1 MIKHLRQKSLSAARL
16 TLGLLGA
23 LAWIGPS
30 GVLGVVLS
38 DLPARAQSQQPPS
51 APAGESARSAAPGK
65 AVPTGAQKSDAQSNG
80 SISGTVV
87 DQNGAAVAGAHVT
100 LARSDAT
107 AGQEEVSDD
116 AGQFFFVNIAPGPFH
131 LTIAAAGFGPQAVSG
146 ALHSGEAFTL
156 PPVVL
161 AVAGLVTEVRVMPR
175 VELAEAQIKEQEK
188 QRVLG
193 VPNFYVTYVPDA
205 VPLDTKQKFE
215 LSWKSII
222 DPVTIVLTGGSAG
235 IEQATDQ
242 YSGYGQGA
250 QGYGKRFGAAYAG
263 VTIDSLIGD
272 AMLPSLFKQ
281 DPRFFYK
288 EDGSKRARAL
298 YAIATSVIC
307 KGDNGRW
314 QPSYSAI
321 LGSLA
326 AGGISNLY
334 YPPQNRDDAAV
345 TFESAAIDIGL
356 TAGENLLQE
365 FVVPKF
371 TRRKPAKPASSE
383 DPAQP

>member
-1 MIKHLRQKSLSAARL
+1 MIKHLPRKSVSPARL
-16 TLGLLGA
+16 TLGILGA
-23 LAWIGPS
+23 LAWIS
-30 GVLGVVLS
+30 VCGVLGVVLC
-38 DLPARAQSQQPPS
+38 DFPALAQSQQPPS
-51 APAGESARSAAPGK
+51 AVRSESTQPTSGK
-65 AVPTGAQKSDAQSNG
+65 AVPPGAQESDAQSNG

-87 DQNGAAVAGAHVT
+87 DQNGAAMAGAHVT
-100 LARSDAT
+100 LARGDAT
-107 AGQEEVSDD
+107 AGPEAVSDA
-116 AGQFFFVNIAPGPFH
+116 AGQFFFVNIAPGPFR
-131 LTIAAAGFGPQAVSG
+131 LTITAPGFGPQTVSG
-146 ALHSGEAFTL
+146 ALHSGEAYTV

-175 VELAEAQIKEQEK
+175 VEQAEAQIKEQEK

-222 DPVTIVLTGGSAG
+222 DPVAIVLTGGSAG
-235 IEQATDQ
+235 IQQAANQ

-250 QGYGKRFGAAYAG
+250 QGYGKRFGADYAD
-263 VTIDSLIGD
+263 VTISSLIGD

-314 QPSYSAI
+314 QPNYSGI
-321 LGSLA
+321 LGTLA

-334 YPPQNRDDAAV
+334 YPPQNRNDAAV
-345 TFESAAIDIGL
+345 TFEGAAVAVAT
-356 TAGENLLQE
+356 TAGENLLEE

-371 TRRKPAKPASSE
+371 TRKKPAKPASNGIP
-383 DPAQP
+383 DQP